1 MWTIAAEQL
10 IQRHAEATAERTA
23 LLFMSSLAQCGFSP
37 LASRALDMK
46 LVIDAA

>member
-10 IQRHAEATAERTA
+10 TEAHAEATAERTVLLLCLHWLTVDFCLSASGA
-23 LLFMSSLAQCGFSP
+23 LG
-37 LASRALDMK
+37 MK